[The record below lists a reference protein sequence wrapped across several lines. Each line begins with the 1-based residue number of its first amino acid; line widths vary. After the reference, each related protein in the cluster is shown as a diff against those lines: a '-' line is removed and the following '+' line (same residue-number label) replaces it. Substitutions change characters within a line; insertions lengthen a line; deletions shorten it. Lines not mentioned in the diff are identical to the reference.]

1 MDSEKLN
8 TALYEKMFAEQ
19 EKYRDWLLTQPP
31 KEILHHT
38 YEYTVREDILMAV
51 EMNDLSAERASA
63 LLSSPSPLADIFK
76 DFEKIETGYMDIV
89 RDCIENRADDILKKQ
104 HELRDTPLYMQTA
117 AYARENGESA
127 LFRAS
132 HNANIACKE
141 AMEKSISEHYDYASS
156 HLDTMGIFEEM
167 KAQFGEDRI
176 KYVLAATVQVHDWD
190 GRYSS
195 ANKAWAKTIPIVDGN
210 TAWGNRN
217 TDFTLNTAHPVLIDG
232 LITRVRKELD
242 KEKEQPEKK
251 PSVLDKL
258 QKAAEKPHISTTSKK
273 QDMEL

>member
-1 MDSEKLN
+1 MNNEELN
-8 TALYEKMFAEQ
+8 TALYKKMSAEQ

-31 KEILHHT
+31 EEILHHT
-38 YEYTVREDILMAV
+38 YEYTVREDILMTA
-51 EMNDLSAERASA
+51 ETNDFSDERASA

-89 RDCIENRADDILKKQ
+89 RDCIENRADDILKAQ

-132 HNANIACKE
+132 HNANVACKE
-141 AMEKSISEHYDYASS
+141 AMEDAISDHYNNNCLNTSEVFTQMMDR
-156 HLDTMGIFEEM
+156 
-167 KAQFGEDRI
+167 FGEERM

-195 ANKAWAKTIPIVDGN
+195 ANKAWAKTTPIVDGN

-217 TDFTLNTAHPVLIDG
+217 TDFTLNKAHPVLIDAF
-232 LITRVRKELD
+232 ITRVRKELE

-251 PSVLDKL
+251 PSVLQKL
-258 QKAAEKPHISTTSKK
+258 KEAKAEAQVSTPKK
-273 QDMEL
+273 AKEVER

>member
-1 MDSEKLN
+1 MDSEN
-8 TALYEKMFAEQ
+8 INSVLYEKMFAEQ

-31 KEILHHT
+31 EEILHHT

-51 EMNDLSAERASA
+51 ETNDLSDERASA

-76 DFEKIETGYMDIV
+76 DYEKIETGYMDIV
-89 RDCIENRADDILKKQ
+89 RDCIENHADDILKAQ

-127 LFRAS
+127 LFRVS
-132 HNANIACKE
+132 HNANVACKE
-141 AMEKSISEHYDYASS
+141 AMEDAISDHYNNNCLNTSEVFTQMMDR
-156 HLDTMGIFEEM
+156 
-167 KAQFGEDRI
+167 FGEERM

-195 ANKAWAKTIPIVDGN
+195 ANKTWAKTIPIVDGN

-217 TDFTLNTAHPVLIDG
+217 TDFTLNKAHPVLIDAF
-232 LITRVRKELD
+232 ITRVRKELE

-251 PSVLDKL
+251 PSVLQKL
-258 QKAAEKPHISTTSKK
+258 KEAKAETQVSTPKK
-273 QDMEL
+273 AKEVER